1 VTDRITDIGLNESDR
16 ELVRLA
22 ARVLMAL
29 EPGPARVDAA
39 ETMVQAYRDD
49 LGEALI
55 GPSADTLEDMALGF
69 AGALLL
75 EMERLSEEP
84 AEPDPDDP
92 AVRERPDIV
101 SPSDR
106 TRVIEA
112 LGRYLEKVKPVHRRR
127 PSRWV

>member
-1 VTDRITDIGLNESDR
+1 VTDRIKHIALNETDT

-39 ETMVQAYRDD
+39 EIMVQAYRDD
-49 LGEALI
+49 LGEAHV
-55 GPSADTLEDMALGF
+55 GPSADTLEDLALGF

-84 AEPDPDDP
+84 VEPDPDDP
-92 AVRERPDIV
+92 TVRQRPGIV
-101 SPSDR
+101 PPSDR
-106 TRVIEA
+106 SRLIEA
-112 LGRYLEKVKPVHRRR
+112 LGGYLDTVKPVHH
-127 PSRWV
+127 